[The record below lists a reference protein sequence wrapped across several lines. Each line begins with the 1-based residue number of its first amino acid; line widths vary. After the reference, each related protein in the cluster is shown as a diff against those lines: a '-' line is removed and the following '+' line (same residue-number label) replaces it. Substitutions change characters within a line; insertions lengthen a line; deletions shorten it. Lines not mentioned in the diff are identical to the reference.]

1 MNVYTCIDHD
11 GHWVGVASVI
21 IAPTE
26 EDARDLLSQTLGD
39 CGLNGEKLFTL
50 HKLDLSKPQ
59 AVVLCDGDY

>member
-11 GHWVGVASVI
+11 GHWVGVASVV

-26 EDARDLLSQTLGD
+26 DEARELLKDVLTD
-39 CGLNGEKLFTL
+39 CGLNGAKPFTL
-50 HKLDLSKPQ
+50 HKIDISKPQ